1 MKKFSLS
8 GCLTKLLL
16 TVIVVIGFLYGF
28 SILFPRAYNVLEAK
42 ALGIENKG
50 DTVITIIQRADSI
63 LKADTTFK
71 KQEEVKG
78 FDLAIELEHENGC
91 YMVPVKLNGVPMKM
105 MLDTGASNIVISIIE
120 FEFLRKQKLIKDCSV
135 KETQCTIANG
145 DTTQGYTFNL
155 SNVDIGG
162 EIIKDVECVVMPQ
175 SDAPLLLGMNVLRKF
190 GNVRIDYNRNLL
202 ILKE

>member
-1 MKKFSLS
+1 MEKFSLS

-16 TVIVVIGFLYGF
+16 TVVVVIGFLYGF

-42 ALGIENKG
+42 ALGIKE
-50 DTVITIIQRADSI
+50 DSVITIIQ
-63 LKADTTFK
+63 KADTVVKADSVKVLKPSTDFK
-71 KQEEVKG
+71 LAVK
-78 FDLAIELEHENGC
+78 LEHEDGC
-91 YMVPVKLNGVPMKM
+91 YLVPVKINGVPMKM

-162 EIIKDVECVVMPQ
+162 EIIKDVECVVMSQ
-175 SDAPLLLGMNVLRKF
+175 SNAPLLLGMNVLRKF

-202 ILKE
+202 ILK

>member
-16 TVIVVIGFLYGF
+16 TVVVVIGFLYGF

-135 KETQCTIANG
+135 EETQCTIANG
-145 DTTQGYTFNL
+145 DITQGYTFNL
-155 SNVDIGG
+155 SSIDIGG